1 MKKFTIHGFRRKFF
15 RNLNEPRKSNDR
27 YIDCLIWKVDSE
39 LEEYPEIIY
48 NSYPRI
54 SVPEREFDELVSD
67 LPRFT
72 ELPIAGLAWDEM
84 NQPTKF
90 IVECF
95 DIDEKI
101 MIDTSGYDYP
111 RYKAAIT

>member
-1 MKKFTIHGFRRKFF
+1 MKKFTVHGFRRKFF
-15 RNLNEPRKSNDR
+15 RNLNEQKQPNGK
-27 YIDCLIWKVDSE
+27 YIDCLIWQVDE
-39 LEEYPEIIY
+39 HLEDYTEDIY
-48 NSYPRI
+48 NSFPRI

-72 ELPIAGLAWDEM
+72 ELPITGLAWDEM

-90 IVECF
+90 VVECF